1 MASVYI
7 SPDEYAAYGLPA
19 STPVAAVQG
28 ASALIDAFLKR
39 PEGMVWTPDANG
51 APCYMAARTP
61 SFSLILSSGISAGA
75 NVVAS
80 VSGMVTPDL
89 VGEVLILD
97 RAVSGRVE
105 AVVVTT
111 VNTTPGQTSITLASV
126 QFPHSSGAIADA
138 GMVIFEE
145 RNLPANRAVGRIS
158 RPQFVRMIA
167 TQGRYAY
174 GRRSQQIAGA
184 FANPSLLTSVQA
196 FGGPPPWYPVDVS
209 HVSVSPTTGEVWVP
223 PGAIN
228 AVFSDVRLRYVAGYS
243 AANLPGAIKAATSTA
258 VQSAQNFPELV
269 GNLKSLQAGGS
280 KIERFAD
287 TLLDAGTQATL
298 QSFAARVW
306 Y

>member
-1 MASVYI
+1 
-7 SPDEYAAYGLPA
+7 
-19 STPVAAVQG
+19 
-28 ASALIDAFLKR
+28 
-39 PEGMVWTPDANG
+39 
-51 APCYMAARTP
+51 
-61 SFSLILSSGISAGA
+61 
-75 NVVAS
+75 
-80 VSGMVTPDL
+80 
-89 VGEVLILD
+89 
-97 RAVSGRVE
+97 
-105 AVVVTT
+105 
-111 VNTTPGQTSITLASV
+111 
-126 QFPHSSGAIADA
+126 
-138 GMVIFEE
+138 
-145 RNLPANRAVGRIS
+145 
-158 RPQFVRMIA
+158 
-167 TQGRYAY
+167 
-174 GRRSQQIAGA
+174 
-184 FANPSLLTSVQA
+184 
-196 FGGPPPWYPVDVS
+196 VDVS